1 MTDNGGATVQ
11 TGPPLD
17 ADAEA
22 AHKLQLA
29 ELYADQAEAEVTA
42 IEAKLAGWKQT
53 LADKKAEAKRLRAE
67 VKEARG

>member
-1 MTDNGGATVQ
+1 MSNGNASVQ
-11 TGPPLD
+11 IGPPLD
-17 ADAEA
+17 SDAEA

-29 ELYADQAEAEVTA
+29 EAYADQAEEEVAA

-67 VKEARG
+67 AKEARG